1 MSSSSIRRAVVLAAG
16 RGTRMGGIT
25 ADMPKAML
33 DVRGKPML
41 EHVLDGLA
49 EAGMREFFLVV
60 GYRREMV
67 EEYFGSWKLPIRF
80 CVQEVLNGT
89 GGATRL
95 ARDFVVDQP
104 FLLTFGDILCEPP
117 APAYMHC
124 AQVLLDH
131 PAAMGVMA
139 VRDVDD
145 PWQGAA
151 VYEVDGR
158 VTGVIEKPPRGTS
171 TTRWNSA
178 GLYSLQPGA
187 FDYLDRLTPSPRGE
201 LELTSIFDMMLQEN
215 VEVRISPIQGRWRD
229 VGRPEDLEAVNAGS

>member
-1 MSSSSIRRAVVLAAG
+1 MGANAVRRAVVLAAG
-16 RGTRMGGIT
+16 RGTRMGEIT
-25 ADMPKAML
+25 ADVPKAML
-33 DVRGKPML
+33 GVRGRPML

-49 EAGMREFFLVV
+49 TTGIEEFFLVV
-60 GYRREMV
+60 GYRRETI
-67 EEYFGSWKLPIRF
+67 EEHFHDWRLPIEF

-89 GGATRL
+89 GGAARL
-95 ARDFVVDQP
+95 ARDFAGSEP

-117 APAYMHC
+117 AYLRC
-124 AQVLLDH
+124 AQVLAEH
-131 PAAMGVMA
+131 PQTVGVLG

-158 VTGVIEKPPRGTS
+158 VTRVIEKPPRGTS

-178 GLYSLQPGA
+178 GLFALRSGA
-187 FDYLDRLTPSPRGE
+187 FEYLDRLTPSPRGE
-201 LELTSIFDMMLQEN
+201 LELTAIFDMMLADG
-215 VEVRISPIQGRWRD
+215 VEVRISAIEGRWRD